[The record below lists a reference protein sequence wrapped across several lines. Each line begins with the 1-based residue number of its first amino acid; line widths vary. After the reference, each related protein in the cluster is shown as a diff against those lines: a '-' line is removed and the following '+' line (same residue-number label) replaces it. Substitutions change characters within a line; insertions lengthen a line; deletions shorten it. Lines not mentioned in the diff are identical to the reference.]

1 MRKTKFW
8 KWITNIKVIS
18 VLIVVAATGM
28 GVLGVHQAQEYE
40 RSTLAIYAEQQ
51 DAYVQLVLDQIA
63 ATRRSFRISSALW
76 IRPAGSTGR

>member
-51 DAYVQLVLDQIA
+51 DA
-63 ATRRSFRISSALW
+63 
-76 IRPAGSTGR
+76 